1 MEEKKSYKADLEHRR
16 PIIFAAAVVAV
27 TVIFV
32 GILFIP
38 FRSFSDIA
46 EEYFDDYSM
55 DLDLQLEDKDD
66 MIAAAQPQ
74 QPEEQKESPQINKV
88 DDTQELPPENL
99 EEQKPT
105 DETAEEAEEEEEAT
119 PINQT
124 EDDEEV
130 LRIVEQLPEFPGG
143 MVEFMKWLTS
153 NLKYPS
159 NALANNIQGN
169 VMVTFI
175 VNKDGSVSDLKLKK
189 SVNPYLDSEALRVM
203 RLMPKWKP
211 GKDKGKVCRTMV
223 AIPVV
228 FEI

>member
-16 PIIFAAAVVAV
+16 PIVFAAAVVAV

-105 DETAEEAEEEEEAT
+105 DETAEEAEEEEEAM

-124 EDDEEV
+124 EDDEEA

-143 MVEFMKWLTS
+143 MSIFMTWLT
-153 NLKYPS
+153 NELRYPQS
-159 NALANNIQGN
+159 CRKAKQQGI
-169 VMVTFI
+169 VSVTF
-175 VNKDGSVSDLKLKK
+175 VVERDGSITNIKL
-189 SVNPYLDSEALRVM
+189 VARTHTPLDDEALRVIKA
-203 RLMPKWKP
+203 MPKWKP
-211 GKDKGKVCRTMV
+211 GENKGKPVRAV
-223 AIPVV
+223 VGIPIV
-228 FEI
+228 FAL

>member
-1 MEEKKSYKADLEHRR
+1 MEEKKSHKADLEHRR
-16 PIIFAAAVVAV
+16 PFVFATAVVAV
-27 TVIFV
+27 TLLFV

-38 FRSFSDIA
+38 FRSLSDLA

-74 QPEEQKESPQINKV
+74 QPVEQKEAAQINKV

-105 DETAEEAEEEEEAT
+105 EETAEEAEEEEEAT
-119 PINQT
+119 PINQS
-124 EDDEEV
+124 EGDEEA

-159 NALANNIQGN
+159 NALKNNIQGD
-169 VMVTFI
+169 VMVSFI
-175 VNKDGSVSDLKLKK
+175 VNKDGSISDIKLKK
-189 SVNPYLDSEALRVM
+189 AVNPYLDSEALRVM

-211 GKDKGKVCRTMV
+211 GRDKGKPCRSMV
-223 AIPVV
+223 AIPIV